1 MDLEG
6 FGEGSGRALD
16 VKIEVFLAFSAHIAQ
31 DNIARNRYIIIH
43 LFWLPFLMTSESFV
57 QRFPVP
63 PWRYRFRKA
72 L

>member
-16 VKIEVFLAFSAHIAQ
+16 VKIEVFVAFSAHIAQ

-43 LFWLPFLMTSESFV
+43 LFWLPFLMTSVSEGQGVCRVGDFNFCS
-57 QRFPVP
+57 
-63 PWRYRFRKA
+63 
-72 L
+72 